1 MGVTE
6 GVRTTG
12 SGVGAGVGVSVLSGT
27 GSDVTSE
34 EVCTGAGAGVLEG
47 TVSGAGSLS
56 GAELVVGGAL
66 LLVVV
71 TGEGRS
77 VPVWVLLGRGVG
89 AVVVGVSVP
98 ELVLVSVPVLL
109 STPESELGEASE
121 PCVVSV
127 VTVLSSDVVLS
138 GRPCVVVRGF
148 PPEFEDVP
156 EPAAGLP
163 ELVPPWVG
171 TPDPVVFV
179 PALVLG
185 GTTLVLGPL
194 ATGTSVED
202 TGVEV
207 SEVSVSP
214 C

>member
-1 MGVTE
+1 L
-6 GVRTTG
+6 
-12 SGVGAGVGVSVLSGT
+12 SGAG
-27 GSDVTSE
+27 SDETSE
-34 EVCTGAGAGVLEG
+34 EVCTGAGAGVPAG
-47 TVSGAGSLS
+47 TASGAGSLS

-77 VPVWVLLGRGVG
+77 VPVWVLPGRGVG
-89 AVVVGVSVP
+89 SVLVVVSVP
-98 ELVLVSVPVLL
+98 EWAFVSVPVLP
-109 STPESELGEASE
+109 STPESEFGETSV

-127 VTVLSSDVVLS
+127 VTELSSGVVFS
-138 GRPCVVVRGF
+138 GRPVVVVRGL

-156 EPAAGLP
+156 EPAAGPP
-163 ELVPPWVG
+163 ELVPLWVG

-179 PALVLG
+179 PVLGPVPALG

-194 ATGTSVED
+194 ATGTSAED

-207 SEVSVSP
+207 PRVSGLP